1 MSLDWETFSS
11 YVGGIM
17 VLDDFGIPLEGQQQ
31 QMISM
36 DPPRHDRI
44 KALFQR
50 GFTPKRIAEHEE
62 RIRGIVNRVL
72 DRVEDRDEVD
82 LVNEVA
88 GPVVSRVIGSFIGTP
103 EEDDQ
108 RHMEETNMV
117 LGFGDEDLRPT
128 EEAVVEMMTR
138 AWNETMELIAERRDE
153 PGHERPHGRAR
164 PLRGRRREALRHRD
178 LHGPRAARRR
188 RQRQHPLGLHQRDAR
203 PVREP
208 RPARAAARR
217 PGADPEGAVE
227 ELLRMYPAFAH
238 FRRTA
243 TRDVELHGETI
254 REGDKVLL
262 WYVSSNRDEAVY
274 EDPQRL
280 DVTRRPDHQ
289 AFGAGGR
296 HFCLG
301 AALARLEIKTLL
313 SETLRRFPRH
323 RARRRAGQGPL
334 AVPEPAEDAAGS
346 PQRVGA
352 VSPGRAPTGWKPLP
366 FSSEINPSALAP
378 APARARHGAD
388 AFAGLEALEVA
399 LLERAVDEPGLDV
412 LRPARALLRR
422 HRGSRCRSAARRS
435 PT

>member
-1 MSLDWETFSS
+1 MADVSATAQPDLTRIDLGEPSLWEDGPPHELFTRLRREAPAHWSPLEQYPEEAGFWSLTRAADLRAVSLDWQTFSS

-50 GFTPKRIAEHEE
+50 GFTPRRIAEHEE

-108 RHMEETNMV
+108 RHMEETNLV
-117 LGFGDEDLRPT
+117 LGFGDDDLRPS
-128 EEAVVEMMTR
+128 EEAVIEVMTR
-138 AWNETMELIAERRDE
+138 AWDETMEMIAERRE
-153 PGHERPHGRAR
+153 TPGMD
-164 PLRGRRREALRHRD
+164 D
-178 LHGPRAARRR
+178 LMDVLVHSEVDGEKLSDTEIFMG
-188 RQRQHPLGLHQRDAR
+188 LGLLG
-203 PVREP
+203 
-208 RPARAAARR
+208 AAGNDSTRSVFTSGMLGLFENPDQLDLLR
-217 PGADPEGAVE
+217 ADPGLVPNAVE

-243 TRDVELHGETI
+243 TRDVEMHGETI

-262 WYVSSNRDEAVY
+262 WYVASNRDEDVY

-301 AALARLEIKTLL
+301 AALARLEIRTLL
-313 SETLRRFPRH
+313 SETLRRFPRIELAGEPSK
-323 RARRRAGQGPL
+323 ARSMFLNQL
-334 AVPEPAEDAAGS
+334 K
-346 PQRVGA
+346 
-352 VSPGRAPTGWKPLP
+352 TLP
-366 FSSEINPSALAP
+366 VRLNP
-378 APARARHGAD
+378 
-388 AFAGLEALEVA
+388 
-399 LLERAVDEPGLDV
+399 
-412 LRPARALLRR
+412 
-422 HRGSRCRSAARRS
+422 
-435 PT
+435 

>member
-1 MSLDWETFSS
+1 MSVTVESDLDQIDLGNLELWEAGPPHDLFTRLRREAPVHWSPLGDYPEESGFWSLTRAADLRAVSLDWQTYSS

-17 VLDDFGIPLEGQQQ
+17 VLDDFGIPLEAQQQ

-50 GFTPKRIAEHEE
+50 GFTPKRIGEHEE
-62 RIRGIVNRVL
+62 RIRAIVNGVL
-72 DRVEDRDEVD
+72 DRVAARGECE

-128 EEAVVEMMTR
+128 EEAVVEVMTN
-138 AWNETMELIAERRDE
+138 AWNETMELIAERRDN
-153 PGHERPHGRAR
+153 PGMD
-164 PLRGRRREALRHRD
+164 D
-178 LHGPRAARRR
+178 LIDVLVHSEVDGEKLSDAEIFMG
-188 RQRQHPLGLHQRDAR
+188 LGLLG
-203 PVREP
+203 
-208 RPARAAARR
+208 AAGNDSTRSVFTSGMLGLFR
-217 PGADPEGAVE
+217 NPDQLELLRSDPSLIPGAVE

-243 TRDVELHGETI
+243 TRDVELHGRTI

-262 WYVSSNRDEAVY
+262 WYVSSNRDESVY
-274 EDPQRL
+274 ADGQKL
-280 DVTRRPDHQ
+280 DVTRKPDHQ

-301 AALARLEIKTLL
+301 AALARLEIRVLL
-313 SETLRRFPRH
+313 EETLRRFPEIELAGEPTQ
-323 RARRRAGQGPL
+323 ARSLFLNQLKTLPVRFT
-334 AVPEPAEDAAGS
+334 PA
-346 PQRVGA
+346 
-352 VSPGRAPTGWKPLP
+352 
-366 FSSEINPSALAP
+366 
-378 APARARHGAD
+378 
-388 AFAGLEALEVA
+388 
-399 LLERAVDEPGLDV
+399 
-412 LRPARALLRR
+412 
-422 HRGSRCRSAARRS
+422 
-435 PT
+435 

>member
-1 MSLDWETFSS
+1 MSVIADQDLTQVDLGDLDLWTDGPPHDLFARLRREAPVHWSPLAEYPDEAGFWSLTRADDLRRVSLDWQTFSS

-50 GFTPKRIAEHEE
+50 GFTPRRIAEHEE
-62 RIRGIVNRVL
+62 RIRGIVSTVL
-72 DRVEDRDEVD
+72 DRVAGQEEVE

-108 RHMEETNMV
+108 RHIEETNMV

-138 AWNETMELIAERRDE
+138 AWDETMEYIAERRAN
-153 PGHERPHGRAR
+153 PGMN
-164 PLRGRRREALRHRD
+164 D
-178 LHGPRAARRR
+178 LMDVLVHSEVDGEKLSETEIFMG
-188 RQRQHPLGLHQRDAR
+188 LGLLG
-203 PVREP
+203 
-208 RPARAAARR
+208 AAGNDSTRSVFTSGMLALLEQPDQLRLLLD
-217 PGADPEGAVE
+217 DPSLIDGAVE
-227 ELLRMYPAFAH
+227 ELLRLYPAFSH

-243 TRDVELHGETI
+243 TADVELHDRTI
-254 REGDKVLL
+254 HEGDKVLL
-262 WYVSSNRDEAVY
+262 WYVSSNRDESVFA
-274 EDPQRL
+274 DPQRL

-301 AALARLEIKTLL
+301 AALARLEIKALL
-313 SETLRRFPRH
+313 SETLRRFPEIEL
-323 RARRRAGQGPL
+323 AG
-334 AVPEPAEDAAGS
+334 E
-346 PQRVGA
+346 
-352 VSPGRAPTGWKPLP
+352 
-366 FSSEINPSALAP
+366 
-378 APARARHGAD
+378 PARARSLFLNQLKTLPVRLNA
-388 AFAGLEALEVA
+388 
-399 LLERAVDEPGLDV
+399 
-412 LRPARALLRR
+412 
-422 HRGSRCRSAARRS
+422 
-435 PT
+435 

>member
-1 MSLDWETFSS
+1 MSVTAPGQDLANLDLGDLALWADGPPHDLFTRLRSEAPVHWSPLADYPHEGGFWSLTRAADLRQVSLDWQTYSS

-72 DRVEDRDEVD
+72 DRVCERGECD
-82 LVNEVA
+82 LVQDVA
-88 GPVVSRVIGSFIGTP
+88 GPVVARVIGSFIGTP

-108 RHMEETNMV
+108 RHIEETNMV
-117 LGFGDEDLRPT
+117 LGFGDEELRPT
-128 EEAVVEMMTR
+128 EQAVVEVMTR
-138 AWNETMELIAERRDE
+138 AWDETMEMIAERRQS
-153 PGHERPHGRAR
+153 PGMD
-164 PLRGRRREALRHRD
+164 D
-178 LHGPRAARRR
+178 LMDVLVYSEVDGESLSDTEIFMG
-188 RQRQHPLGLHQRDAR
+188 LGLLGAAGNDSTRSVFTSGMLGLFEHPDQLRLLLDD
-203 PVREP
+203 
-208 RPARAAARR
+208 PALI
-217 PGADPEGAVE
+217 GGAVE

-243 TRDVELHGETI
+243 TREVELHGQTI
-254 REGDKVLL
+254 AEGDKVLL
-262 WYVSSNRDEAVY
+262 WYVASNRDEDVY

-280 DVTRRPDHQ
+280 DVTRAPDHQ

-313 SETLRRFPRH
+313 TETLRRFPDIELAGEPTK
-323 RARRRAGQGPL
+323 ARSLFLNQL
-334 AVPEPAEDAAGS
+334 K
-346 PQRVGA
+346 
-352 VSPGRAPTGWKPLP
+352 TLP
-366 FSSEINPSALAP
+366 VRFTP
-378 APARARHGAD
+378 APKSTE
-388 AFAGLEALEVA
+388 LVA
-399 LLERAVDEPGLDV
+399 
-412 LRPARALLRR
+412 
-422 HRGSRCRSAARRS
+422 
-435 PT
+435 

>member
-62 RIRGIVNRVL
+62 RIRGIVNGVL
-72 DRVEDRDEVD
+72 DRVEGQDEVE

-88 GPVVSRVIGSFIGTP
+88 APVVSRVIGSFIGTP

-108 RHMEETNMV
+108 RHVEETNMV
-117 LGFGDEDLRPT
+117 LGFGDDDLRPT

-138 AWNETMELIAERRDE
+138 AWNETMEYIAERRAN
-153 PGHERPHGRAR
+153 PGMN
-164 PLRGRRREALRHRD
+164 D
-178 LHGPRAARRR
+178 LMDVLVHSEVDGEKLSDAEIFMG
-188 RQRQHPLGLHQRDAR
+188 LGLLG
-203 PVREP
+203 
-208 RPARAAARR
+208 AAGNDSTRSVFTNGLLALLEQPDQLRLLLD
-217 PGADPEGAVE
+217 DPSLIEGAVE
-227 ELLRMYPAFAH
+227 ELLRLYPAFRH

-243 TRDVELHGETI
+243 TREVELHGETI

-262 WYVSSNRDEAVY
+262 WYVSSNRDESVY
-274 EDPQRL
+274 DDPSAS
-280 DVTRRPDHQ
+280 TSPAAPDHQ

-301 AALARLEIKTLL
+301 AALARLEIKALL
-313 SETLRRFPRH
+313 SETLRRFPEIELAG
-323 RARRRAGQGPL
+323 RADPGPL
-334 AVPEPAEDAAGS
+334 AVPEPAEDAAG
-346 PQRVGA
+346 PAQR
-352 VSPGRAPTGWKPLP
+352 
-366 FSSEINPSALAP
+366 
-378 APARARHGAD
+378 
-388 AFAGLEALEVA
+388 
-399 LLERAVDEPGLDV
+399 
-412 LRPARALLRR
+412 LR
-422 HRGSRCRSAARRS
+422 
-435 PT
+435 

>member
-1 MSLDWETFSS
+1 MAARELGQVDLGDLELWSDGPPHELFARLRREAPVHWSPLDDYPDEAGFWSLTRAEDLRRVSLDWETFSS

-62 RIRGIVNRVL
+62 RIRGIVNGVL
-72 DRVEDRDEVD
+72 DRVSDREEVE

-88 GPVVSRVIGSFIGTP
+88 APVVSRVIGSFIGTP

-108 RHMEETNMV
+108 RHVEETNMV

-138 AWNETMELIAERRDE
+138 AWNETMEYIAERRAN
-153 PGHERPHGRAR
+153 PGMN
-164 PLRGRRREALRHRD
+164 D
-178 LHGPRAARRR
+178 LMDVLVHSEVDGE
-188 RQRQHPLGLHQRDAR
+188 QLSDTEIFMGLGLLGAAGNDSTRSVFTNGMLGLFENPDQLRLLRD
-203 PVREP
+203 
-208 RPARAAARR
+208 
-217 PGADPEGAVE
+217 DPDLIEGAVE
-227 ELLRMYPAFAH
+227 EFLRMYPAFAH

-243 TRDVELHGETI
+243 TRDVELHGQTI
-254 REGDKVLL
+254 SEGDKVLL
-262 WYVSSNRDEAVY
+262 WYVSSNRDESVY
-274 EDPQRL
+274 ADPQRL

-313 SETLRRFPRH
+313 TETLRRFPEIQL
-323 RARRRAGQGPL
+323 AG
-334 AVPEPAEDAAGS
+334 EPAKARS
-346 PQRVGA
+346 LFLNQLK
-352 VSPGRAPTGWKPLP
+352 TLP
-366 FSSEINPSALAP
+366 VRLNA
-378 APARARHGAD
+378 
-388 AFAGLEALEVA
+388 
-399 LLERAVDEPGLDV
+399 
-412 LRPARALLRR
+412 
-422 HRGSRCRSAARRS
+422 
-435 PT
+435 

>member
-1 MSLDWETFSS
+1 MNVIAEQDLDRIDLGDLDLWDDGPPHDLFTRLRREAPLHWSPLDDYPHETGFWSLTRAEDLRKVSLDWETFSS

-72 DRVEDRDEVD
+72 DRVADRGECE

-128 EEAVVEMMTR
+128 EEAVVEVMTR
-138 AWNETMELIAERRDE
+138 AWDETMELVAERRDN
-153 PGHERPHGRAR
+153 PGSCD
-164 PLRGRRREALRHRD
+164 D
-178 LHGPRAARRR
+178 LIEVLVHSEVDGEKLSDAEIFMG
-188 RQRQHPLGLHQRDAR
+188 LGLLGAAGNDSTRSVFTSGMHGLFENPDQLALLLDD
-203 PVREP
+203 
-208 RPARAAARR
+208 PALI
-217 PGADPEGAVE
+217 PGAVE
-227 ELLRMYPAFAH
+227 ELLRCYPAFAH

-243 TRDVELHGETI
+243 TRDVEMHGKTI
-254 REGDKVLL
+254 REGDKALL
-262 WYVSSNRDEAVY
+262 WYVASNRDEKVY

-280 DVTRRPDHQ
+280 DVTRKPDHQ

-301 AALARLEIKTLL
+301 AALARLEIKVLL
-313 SETLRRFPRH
+313 EETLRRFPEI
-323 RARRRAGQGPL
+323 
-334 AVPEPAEDAAGS
+334 EPAGE
-346 PQRVGA
+346 
-352 VSPGRAPTGWKPLP
+352 PTHARSLFLNQLKTLP
-366 FSSEINPSALAP
+366 VRFTAET
-378 APARARHGAD
+378 
-388 AFAGLEALEVA
+388 V
-399 LLERAVDEPGLDV
+399 
-412 LRPARALLRR
+412 
-422 HRGSRCRSAARRS
+422 
-435 PT
+435 